1 MYCAAQKWYLKIK
14 HFPPFLPGKMALAL
28 SKPVLLLEDPLC
40 ISQQMQKD
48 HSHVSKNHI
57 VY

>member
-1 MYCAAQKWYLKIK
+1 MYSAAQKWYLQIK
-14 HFPPFLPGKMALAL
+14 HFPPFLPGKMVLAL

-48 HSHVSKNHI
+48 HSLVLKIHI